1 MRIFVGSD
9 FHADH
14 RENMDWL
21 RQISSEDYRQD
32 ILVVA
37 GDVANGL
44 ALFETVMALFA
55 NRFSKVLYVPGNHDL
70 WVDEK
75 GQGTSFDKF
84 SRIQEVCTALGIS
97 MQPLALNNTL
107 IVPLLG
113 WYDYSFGEP
122 GSILKQA
129 WMDYRRCDWDGASDE
144 EVSQFFDA
152 ANPTLDTGYYSSVLS
167 FSHFLPRID
176 LMPERMPEKYRFL
189 YPVLGSSRLESRI
202 AALGAHTHIYGHS
215 HLNRRLVRDGRTYIN
230 NAFGYP
236 SERDIAARML
246 VHVADV

>member
-84 SRIQEVCTALGIS
+84 SRIQEVCTALGS
-97 MQPLALNNTL
+97 ACSL
-107 IVPLLG
+107 
-113 WYDYSFGEP
+113 
-122 GSILKQA
+122 
-129 WMDYRRCDWDGASDE
+129 
-144 EVSQFFDA
+144 
-152 ANPTLDTGYYSSVLS
+152 
-167 FSHFLPRID
+167 
-176 LMPERMPEKYRFL
+176 
-189 YPVLGSSRLESRI
+189 
-202 AALGAHTHIYGHS
+202 
-215 HLNRRLVRDGRTYIN
+215 
-230 NAFGYP
+230 
-236 SERDIAARML
+236 
-246 VHVADV
+246 